1 MESLES
7 HDEDE
12 YIELE
17 QHVTESL
24 EHELRN
30 CLKNYEHKEKK
41 EVDEVVE
48 IFRAATKKGREEFD
62 KGFNT
67 TIAEWL
73 HRKGVLQTDVIIK
86 DSRSSI
92 VKILVDCL
100 CFELTQKNVRI
111 LIVLSSIL
119 SCLSMIIILLLR
131 EE

>member
-12 YIELE
+12 YIE
-17 QHVTESL
+17 L

-41 EVDEVVE
+41 ELDEVVE
-48 IFRAATKKGREEFD
+48 IFQAATRKGRKEFD
-62 KGFNT
+62 KAFNT

-73 HRKGVLQTDVIIK
+73 HRKGVSQTDLIIK